1 MLLPARP
8 AELPPIRVRIHSRNP
23 FAMVSAI
30 RTALRRSDVD
40 RDRIASFTDEA
51 LSQGSPGE
59 IRRFCES
66 WADFVIPG

>member
-1 MLLPARP
+1 MLLSARP
-8 AELPPIRVRIHSRNP
+8 SELPPIRVRIHSRNP

-30 RTALRRSDVD
+30 RTALRHRHVD
-40 RDRIASFTDEA
+40 RDRIAEFTSEA

-59 IRRFCES
+59 IRRYCES